1 MPPSL
6 PTLDPFF
13 APWKDICVK
22 YDAICEGLLTQHPSK
37 EDADRKEE
45 SIHWEQTAFELLILL
60 LVALK
65 VPFDTGADCVQK
77 IIKTQDGKDKEIDF
91 SIFINGTELFF
102 GVTSFSDSEKDFS
115 KDLDVTDIPIT
126 DLKYPDGTVSDTAK
140 ITTVRSHRAYLDR
153 RLVVRVA
160 KEGKHLLPSDYIYI
174 AFPKIAPGFGR
185 GLDAIAKDFSF
196 GEGDYTFPENG
207 ITGLI
212 LIGEYL
218 NIQPKRKSIE
228 RDIWLIKT
236 KAFPHAS
243 ETARD
248 LLLQLDGKTIDMRPK
263 FEDIR
268 KLMADTT
275 PGTSPNA

>member
-1 MPPSL
+1 MPPPL
-6 PTLDPFF
+6 PTLDSFF
-13 APWKDICVK
+13 APWKDICAK
-22 YDAICEGLLTQHPSK
+22 YDAICENLLSQHPSK

-60 LVALK
+60 LVVLK
-65 VPFDTGADCVQK
+65 IPFNTGADCVQK
-77 IIKTQDGKDKEIDF
+77 VIKTLDGKDKEIDF

-115 KDLDVTDIPIT
+115 KDLDITDIPIS
-126 DLKYPDGTVSDTAK
+126 DLKYPDGTVSGTAT
-140 ITTVRSHRAYLDR
+140 ITSVRSHQAYLDR

-160 KEGKHLLPSDYIYI
+160 KEGRHPLPSDYIYI
-174 AFPKIAPGFGR
+174 AFPKVAPGFGR

-196 GEGDYTFPENG
+196 GEGDYTFQENG

-218 NIQPKRKSIE
+218 NIQPKWESIE
-228 RDIWLIKT
+228 RDVWLIKT
-236 KAFPHAS
+236 KAFRHAS
-243 ETARD
+243 ETARQ
-248 LLLQLDGKTIDMRPK
+248 LLHLLDGKTIDMRPK
-263 FEDIR
+263 FDEIR
-268 KLMADTT
+268 KLMGDAT